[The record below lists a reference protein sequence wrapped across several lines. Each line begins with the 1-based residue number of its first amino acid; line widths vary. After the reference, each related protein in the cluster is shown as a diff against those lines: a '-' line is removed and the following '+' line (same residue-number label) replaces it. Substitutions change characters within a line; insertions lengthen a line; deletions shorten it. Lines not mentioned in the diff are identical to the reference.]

1 MHGLLKRVVNA
12 ERHEAAALLWSFV
25 YFFCLL
31 CGYYILRPVRDE
43 MGIQAGVDQLQWLFT
58 ATFVSM
64 LAVVPLFGWLT
75 SRLPRRRLLPL
86 VYLFFAVNL
95 LLFWAALRGG
105 VPAAQVAKVFFVW
118 VSVFNLFV
126 VSVFWSFM
134 ADLYTTA
141 QAKRL
146 YGFISAGGTSGAVAG
161 PFITAS
167 LATVLGPTNLL
178 LISAG
183 FLGAAVLCIQRLGA
197 WAMRREA
204 EPRAVRESG
213 DEAPIGG
220 SIWAGLTTVL
230 RSPYL
235 LGICVYLMCYTVLST
250 LLYFHQAHL
259 VKEAVPDPAERTA
272 LFAKL
277 DLTVNLL
284 TLVVQVFVFGRLS
297 RLLNTTFMLML
308 MPLLSVIGF
317 FVLGAYPTLMVL
329 IAFGVMRRAGEFA
342 LSKPTRE
349 TLFNILSREE
359 KYKSKNF
366 IDTVVYRGGDTLSGW
381 VSAGLRALGVSFSGV
396 SYVGMLI
403 ALLWVGMALYLGRR
417 HDGLERMREHA
428 ILEAT
433 R

>member
-1 MHGLLKRVVNA
+1 MHGLLLRMVSV
-12 ERHEAAALLWSFV
+12 EREEVAALVWSFA

-58 ATFVSM
+58 ATFLTM
-64 LAVVPLFGWLT
+64 LAVVPIFGWLT
-75 SRLPRRRLLPL
+75 ARLPRRRLLPV
-86 VYLFFAVNL
+86 VYVFFGLNL
-95 LLFWAALRGG
+95 LGFWSALRGG
-105 VPAAQVAKVFFVW
+105 VETDVVGMLFFVW

-134 ADLYTTA
+134 ADLYSTE

-146 YGFISAGGTSGAVAG
+146 YGFIAAGGTAGAIAG
-161 PFITAS
+161 PFVTAS

-178 LISAG
+178 LVSAG
-183 FLGAAVLCIQRLGA
+183 FLLAAVLCIQRLGT
-197 WAMRREA
+197 WARAHEA
-204 EPRAVRESG
+204 TRQAAQGE
-213 DEAPIGG
+213 PIGG

-235 LGICVYLMCYTVLST
+235 IAMCAYLVCYTVLST
-250 LLYFHQAHL
+250 LLYFQQAHL
-259 VKEAVPDPAERTA
+259 VKEAIADSGERTA

-284 TLVVQVFVFGRLS
+284 TLAMQVFVFGRLS
-297 RLLNTTFMLML
+297 KAVSTTVMLVL
-308 MPLLSVIGF
+308 MPLVSCAGF
-317 FVLGAYPTLMVL
+317 FVLGTWPFLAVL
-329 IAFGVMRRAGEFA
+329 VVFGVVRRAGEFA

-349 TLFNILSREE
+349 TLFNILTREE

-381 VSAGLRALGVSFSGV
+381 VSTGLRAAGMSISGV
-396 SYVGMLI
+396 AYVGVLI
-403 ALLWVGMALYLGRR
+403 AAAWIGVALYLGRT
-417 HDGLERMREHA
+417 HDGLQR
-428 ILEAT
+428 T
-433 R
+433 RARAPAGA